1 MKKGDVLSVSRIAGI
16 MAAKKTAD
24 IIPLCHSGIQL
35 EGVEVEVDLV
45 GSKAADGKE
54 RDSSGGQIMN
64 AGSEVP
70 VETSGKLGVGRFG
83 GIRLL
88 VKVECEGKTGV
99 EMEALTGVMGAALSV
114 VDMCKAVDKGLRIEG
129 VKVVEKRGGRSGE
142 WKAEGWKGR
151 VTAVC

>member
-24 IIPLCHSGIQL
+24 IVPLCHSGIQL

-45 GSKAADGKE
+45 GSKAKDTE
-54 RDSSGGQIMN
+54 GQGLSTEQAGN
-64 AGSEVP
+64 AGNEVP
-70 VETSGKLGVGRFG
+70 LETGDKSGIGRFG
-83 GIRLL
+83 GIRLV

-114 VDMCKAVDKGLRIEG
+114 VDMCKAVDKGLRIEE

-142 WKAEGWKGR
+142 WRAEG
-151 VTAVC
+151 